1 MTSLAIAEHDNA
13 RFKSAPFNTVAA
25 ALARGG
31 DLHMRAAELF
41 DAVPALTALL

>member
-13 RFKSAPFNTVAA
+13 QLKGATFNTVAA
-25 ALARGG
+25 ALVRGG
-31 DLHMRAAELF
+31 DVHMLAAELF